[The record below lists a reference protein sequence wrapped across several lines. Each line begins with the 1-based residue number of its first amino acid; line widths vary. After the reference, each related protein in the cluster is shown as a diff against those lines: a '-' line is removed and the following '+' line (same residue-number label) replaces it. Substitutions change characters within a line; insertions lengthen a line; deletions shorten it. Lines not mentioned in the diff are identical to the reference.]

1 MKPKFLIPVLAIIF
15 AVAMSFTTVAV
26 SADPSSDYI
35 FRNGNWH
42 QIPEMSCTNNSQK
55 CYVEVLPEGNIF
67 EIYDS
72 QSLSNPKPGNGDV
85 VGEIT
90 LD

>member
-42 QIPEMSCTNNSQK
+42 SIPEMNCVNLDQS
-55 CYVEVLPEGNIF
+55 CYVKVLPENTTYI
-67 EIYDS
+67 IYDS
-72 QSLSNPKPGNGDV
+72 QSLSNPKPGSGTV